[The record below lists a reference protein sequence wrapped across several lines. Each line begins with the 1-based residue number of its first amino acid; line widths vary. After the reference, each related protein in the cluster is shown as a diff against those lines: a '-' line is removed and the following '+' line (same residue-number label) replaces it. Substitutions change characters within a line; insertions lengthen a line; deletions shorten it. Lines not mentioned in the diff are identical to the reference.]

1 MKRDQDSRKAVFPA
15 QGWRS
20 SSLEQGIQPTDQRKE
35 GKQWMKVYHI
45 ERNTSVSLEA
55 QKKQIRQEYA
65 NVTEMIC
72 VQHHGIRYIMV
83 FAD

>member
-1 MKRDQDSRKAVFPA
+1 
-15 QGWRS
+15 
-20 SSLEQGIQPTDQRKE
+20 
-35 GKQWMKVYHI
+35 MKVYHI

>member
-1 MKRDQDSRKAVFPA
+1 
-15 QGWRS
+15 
-20 SSLEQGIQPTDQRKE
+20 
-35 GKQWMKVYHI
+35 MKVYHI

-72 VQHHGIRYIMV
+72 VQQHGIRYIMV